1 VTYRV
6 CVSAP
11 VSCSTAQCLSL
22 CSTDQPHSTSLPGAE
37 ITFVGGVN
45 CRRHIYAYCT
55 LHAAL
60 PVCRYPTAMH
70 AQQHSA
76 FCQTS
81 FFRVSKRAGENNREI
96 WGLTVWEELETIL
109 KAGAYI
115 DHAAEQVSNKCIAV
129 RKVATLL
136 RELTCHMGSHSV
148 TCHPAGT
155 RLKRPRRTHV
165 ECSQLNTYKWCI
177 QNKEVT
183 ETTSTSMH
191 ADCCVVGRD
200 QQTPDMQRLHDATSC
215 TAWPA
220 SCAGSGGRM
229 MSSGGTACTLQL
241 RHDTI
246 RDAILTCARKP
257 T

>member
-1 VTYRV
+1 MR
-6 CVSAP
+6 
-11 VSCSTAQCLSL
+11 TAS
-22 CSTDQPHSTSLPGAE
+22 
-37 ITFVGGVN
+37 
-45 CRRHIYAYCT
+45 

-109 KAGAYI
+109 KAGAYT

-129 RKVATLL
+129 RKVATPL

-155 RLKRPRRTHV
+155 RLQRPRRTHV

-183 ETTSTSMH
+183 ETTSTSS
-191 ADCCVVGRD
+191 ARLTAAWSVAISRLRTCSDCTTQRAALHGRHHV
-200 QQTPDMQRLHDATSC
+200 LVLA
-215 TAWPA
+215 AE
-220 SCAGSGGRM
+220 
-229 MSSGGTACTLQL
+229 
-241 RHDTI
+241 
-246 RDAILTCARKP
+246 
-257 T
+257 

>member
-1 VTYRV
+1 LSPTHL
-6 CVSAP
+6 CVLHHCMP
-11 VSCSTAQCLSL
+11 HCLSA
-22 CSTDQPHSTSLPGAE
+22 DIPLPCTRNN
-37 ITFVGGVN
+37 I
-45 CRRHIYAYCT
+45 RR
-55 LHAAL
+55 
-60 PVCRYPTAMH
+60 
-70 AQQHSA
+70 SA
-76 FCQTS
+76 KLL

-129 RKVATLL
+129 RKVATPL

-183 ETTSTSMH
+183 ETTSTSSARRLLRGRSRSADSGHATTARRNELHCMAGIMCWFWRPNDVERRHCMH
-191 ADCCVVGRD
+191 AATTTRYDTRCYFNVRSKA
-200 QQTPDMQRLHDATSC
+200 DMNRLNLPHGD
-215 TAWPA
+215 
-220 SCAGSGGRM
+220 
-229 MSSGGTACTLQL
+229 
-241 RHDTI
+241 DN
-246 RDAILTCARKP
+246 
-257 T
+257 